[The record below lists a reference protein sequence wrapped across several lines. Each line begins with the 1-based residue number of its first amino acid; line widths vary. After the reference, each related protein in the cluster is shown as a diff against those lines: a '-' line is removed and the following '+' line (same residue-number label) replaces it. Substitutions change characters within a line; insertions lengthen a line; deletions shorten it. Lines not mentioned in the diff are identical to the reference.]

1 MSETTPLKT
10 LTVQVVP
17 NAKVQKL
24 VVQKEGLKVWVNAP
38 AHDGQANRA
47 VIDQLVRHLNLKKTK
62 CNWSVAKNLEPSSSP
77 SFPKEVKPEIPYI

>member
-1 MSETTPLKT
+1 VSETTPLKI

-38 AHDGQANRA
+38 AHDGQANCA
-47 VIDQLVRHLNLKKTK
+47 VIDQLVRHLNLKKNQVQLVRGQKSRTK
-62 CNWSVAKNLEPSSSP
+62 QFAI
-77 SFPKEVKPEIPYI
+77 FPEGS

>member
-1 MSETTPLKT
+1 MSETTPLKI

-47 VIDQLVRHLNLKKTK
+47 VIDQLVRHLNLKKSQVQLVCGQKSRTK
-62 CNWSVAKNLEPSSSP
+62 QFAI
-77 SFPKEVKPEIPYI
+77 FPEGS

>member
-1 MSETTPLKT
+1 VSETTPLKI

-47 VIDQLVRHLNLKKTK
+47 VIEQLARHLNLKKNQVQLVRGQKSRTK
-62 CNWSVAKNLEPSSSP
+62 QFAI
-77 SFPKEVKPEIPYI
+77 FPEGS

>member
-1 MSETTPLKT
+1 MSETTPLKI

-47 VIDQLVRHLNLKKTK
+47 VIDQLVRHPNLKKPHVQLIRGQKSRTK
-62 CNWSVAKNLEPSSSP
+62 QFAI
-77 SFPKEVKPEIPYI
+77 FPEGS

>member
-1 MSETTPLKT
+1 MSETTPQKI

-47 VIDQLVRHLNLKKTK
+47 VIDQLVRHLNLKKPHVQLIRGQKSRTK
-62 CNWSVAKNLEPSSSP
+62 QFAI
-77 SFPKEVKPEIPYI
+77 FPEGC

>member
-1 MSETTPLKT
+1 M
-10 LTVQVVP
+10 TVKVVP

-47 VIDQLVRHLNLKKTK
+47 VIDQLLRHLNLK
-62 CNWSVAKNLEPSSSP
+62 NPRAIDPW
-77 SFPKEVKPEIPYI
+77 PKI